1 MKKPVTRVLLRVVAR
16 GFYQEHTG
24 LLLAL
29 FILIFSNFFYT
40 SVLNQTHL
48 TQEQISLNAL
58 KLVLTTV
65 SEPLGVIFLV
75 GLFLLYSV
83 KCGQYVARRVKQVD
97 VQFLSYSITALS
109 WGRQLQSWLV
119 VQLVMSMPIVGLGL
133 FAMLIGFTF
142 GHWLIPLLIPIY
154 LLGLIGSGAG
164 YYTYLL
170 NRTSS
175 ESAAKADRLGW
186 LSHWPKPFFSL
197 FLYDLVATKRI
208 PYVITKIASLLGIG
222 LLFSV
227 FPDSHSDVRLVGLIS
242 LCVALIHCILI
253 YQSSEF
259 EAFYLRFA
267 RNFPYHRW
275 QLYVQQVALLSV
287 LLLPEGV
294 WLIMAGGL
302 RTGFTGALM
311 MVSISLLFRTLLY
324 RFGQRMDAYLRIV
337 FGLFAF
343 FLVLILF
350 SGTEAIIMGS
360 SVGAWVLLTGYQNPP
375 LE

>member
-1 MKKPVTRVLLRVVAR
+1 MKKPVTRVLLKVVAS

-24 LLLAL
+24 LLLSL

-48 TQEQISLNAL
+48 NQEQIILNAL

-65 SEPLGVIFLV
+65 SEPLGVIFLS

-97 VQFLSYSITALS
+97 VQFLAYSITALS
-109 WGRQLQSWLV
+109 WGRQLQSWLL
-119 VQLVMSMPIVGLGL
+119 VQLVMSMPIIVLGL
-133 FAMLIGFTF
+133 FATLIGFTF
-142 GHWLIPLLIPIY
+142 GHWLIPFLIPIY
-154 LLGLIGSGAG
+154 LAGLIGSGAV
-164 YYTYLL
+164 YYTCLL
-170 NRTSS
+170 NRISI
-175 ESAAKADRLGW
+175 ESAKADHLGW

-208 PYVITKIASLLGIG
+208 PYFITKVASLLSIG
-222 LLFSV
+222 VLLGV
-227 FPDSHSDVRLVGLIS
+227 FPDSHSDVRLFGIIS
-242 LCVALIHCILI
+242 LCIALVHCILI
-253 YQSSEF
+253 YQSSQF

-294 WLIMAGGL
+294 WLMVAGG
-302 RTGFTGALM
+302 
-311 MVSISLLFRTLLY
+311 
-324 RFGQRMDAYLRIV
+324 
-337 FGLFAF
+337 
-343 FLVLILF
+343 
-350 SGTEAIIMGS
+350 
-360 SVGAWVLLTGYQNPP
+360 
-375 LE
+375 

>member
-1 MKKPVTRVLLRVVAR
+1 MKKPVIRVLLKVVAS

-29 FILIFSNFFYT
+29 FILIFCNFFYT

-48 TQEQISLNAL
+48 TQEQITLNAL

-65 SEPLGVIFLV
+65 SEPLGVVFLLS
-75 GLFLLYSV
+75 LFLLYSV

-97 VQFLSYSITALS
+97 VQFLAYSITALS

-119 VQLVMSMPIVGLGL
+119 VQLVMSMPIIGLGL

-154 LLGLIGSGAG
+154 LVGLIGSGAG

-170 NRTSS
+170 NRTTI
-175 ESAAKADRLGW
+175 ESAKTDRIGW

-208 PYVITKIASLLGIG
+208 SYIITKVASLLSIG
-222 LLFSV
+222 VLFSV

-242 LCVALIHCILI
+242 LCVALTHCILI

-267 RNFPYHRW
+267 RNFPYPRW
-275 QLYVQQVALLSV
+275 QLYAQQVALLSV

-294 WLIMAGGL
+294 WLMVAGGL
-302 RTGFTGALM
+302 KRGFTGALM
-311 MVSISLLFRTLLY
+311 IVSISLLFRTLLY
-324 RFGQRMDAYLRIV
+324 RLGQRMDTYLRIV
-337 FGLFAF
+337 FGLFTF

-350 SGTEAIIMGS
+350 SGTEVLIIGS
-360 SVGAWVLLTGYQNPP
+360 GVGAWMLLSGYQNPP
-375 LE
+375 VA